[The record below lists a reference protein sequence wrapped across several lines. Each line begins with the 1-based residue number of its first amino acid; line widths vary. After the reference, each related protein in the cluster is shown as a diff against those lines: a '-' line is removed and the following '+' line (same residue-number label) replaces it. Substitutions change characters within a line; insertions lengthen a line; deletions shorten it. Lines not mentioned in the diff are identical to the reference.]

1 VRRIEGP
8 LSDLLKTLHLAE
20 PMAGWEAV
28 EIWPE
33 VVGERIAAHARA
45 TAFRE
50 GVMMVEVD
58 TPSWMNELA
67 YLRRRIV
74 SDMNE
79 RMGKAVVT
87 EIRLLPA
94 GNSGDTRSAEKEP

>member
-1 VRRIEGP
+1 MRRIEGP
-8 LSDLLKTLHLAE
+8 LSDLLKALHLGE

-28 EIWPE
+28 GIWPE

-79 RMGKAVVT
+79 RLGKTVVT

-94 GNSGDTRSAEKEP
+94 GNSGNARSTEKET